1 MKAILSTTLILGEG
15 TFTAKKIS
23 FEQAISWVL
32 GNDFNNFCGHQ
43 TTKILGIQPAESREQ
58 CTGYAEALCL
68 APKERLEFGREYTRK
83 EILEIG
89 VDFTLISRV

>member
-1 MKAILSTTLILGEG
+1 MKAILSTTLIIGEG

-23 FEQAISWVL
+23 FEQAISWVS

-58 CTGYAEALCL
+58 CQGYVEALCL
-68 APKERLEFGREYTRK
+68 APKGRLKFGREYSID
-83 EILEIG
+83 EIIEIG
-89 VDFTLISRV
+89 VDFTLITKI